1 MANQIEY
8 MKQYGSAEP
17 VVESESTEESEPEQH
32 GHHSPERHNGHQRE
46 EDELPH
52 TINRGSLEE
61 LMSSSSGSSE
71 DIQGDASYE
80 NEALPLPLFDPP
92 VSQPDQPVE
101 GIEEEEAV
109 GATHTEVVIT
119 EEEESINSRAR
130 DKEEEE
136 Q

>member
-92 VSQPDQPVE
+92 VSQPDQLTSVV
-101 GIEEEEAV
+101 EEAV
-109 GATHTEVVIT
+109 SATHTEVVIT